1 MPARSLEN
9 LGVTTGNTRGVPK
22 AETGGHSNGINPYI
36 YKELQVKTV
45 RTLLIGAGA
54 AAALALGSAALAQEA
69 KPGEKPAGQAAGC
82 GEGGRGAHGMQ
93 QMRERHAM
101 HAGQHG
107 QRQGRQQNRERHE
120 HQESQEP
127 K

>member
-1 MPARSLEN
+1 
-9 LGVTTGNTRGVPK
+9 VPN
-22 AETGGHSNGINPYI
+22 AGTCGHSDGITPKT

-54 AAALALGSAALAQEA
+54 AAAFALGSAALAQEA
-69 KPGEKPAGQAAGC
+69 KPGEKPAEQAAGC
-82 GEGGRGAHGMQ
+82 AEGGRGAHGMQ

-107 QRQGRQQNRERHE
+107 KRQGRQQNREKHE
-120 HQESQEP
+120 HQEHQEL